1 MKGPDG
7 RYLFGAVK
15 VGDRGQVVIP
25 KEARDVFQIKP
36 GDMMLMMGDPATGI
50 AMVRLDVFQDMASS
64 ILDNMPRVETGK
76 EEESDL

>member
-7 RYLFGAVK
+7 RYLFGTVK

>member
-25 KEARDVFQIKP
+25 KEAREVFQIKP

-50 AMVRLDVFQDMASS
+50 AMVRLDVFQDVASS
-64 ILDNMPRVETGK
+64 ILDNMPRMETGK
-76 EEESDL
+76 EEESDS